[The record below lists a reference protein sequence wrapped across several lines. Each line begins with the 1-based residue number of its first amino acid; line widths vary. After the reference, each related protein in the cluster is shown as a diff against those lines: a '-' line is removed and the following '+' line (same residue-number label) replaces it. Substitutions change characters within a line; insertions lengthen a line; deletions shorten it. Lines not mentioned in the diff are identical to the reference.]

1 MALKTSQKARNPKWR
16 KDREG
21 TGRVKM
27 VLLLIGGGVIL
38 LIVLI
43 LLILPRSSDRTDRDQ
58 LRSLELRLQQME
70 RKMTRLERQG
80 NKLSKLEE
88 EFKNYAL
95 KMMDRVDSIEKSL
108 VLTRKRLT
116 AKSQTGYTKKA
127 AQQPVKK
134 TPSKPR
140 TAPGTQAGKQ
150 YHTVRPGETL
160 YRISLRYGLT
170 VNELLRINNLG
181 PGAVIRPGQKLLF
194 ALPRQ

>member
-1 MALKTSQKARNPKWR
+1 MALKTSQKARNPKRR

-27 VLLLIGGGVIL
+27 VFLLIGGGVIL
-38 LIVLI
+38 LIALI
-43 LLILPRSSDRTDRDQ
+43 LLILPRGSDRTGRDP
-58 LRSLELRLQQME
+58 LKSLELRLQQME
-70 RKMTRLERQG
+70 RKMIRLERQG

-88 EFKNYAL
+88 DFKNYAL

-108 VLTRKRLT
+108 SLIRKRLA

-127 AQQPVKK
+127 AQPPVKK
-134 TPSKPR
+134 IPSKPR
-140 TAPGTQAGKQ
+140 TGPGTQAGKQ

-170 VNELLRINNLG
+170 VNELLRINKLG
-181 PGAVIRPGQKLLF
+181 PGAVIHPGQKLLF